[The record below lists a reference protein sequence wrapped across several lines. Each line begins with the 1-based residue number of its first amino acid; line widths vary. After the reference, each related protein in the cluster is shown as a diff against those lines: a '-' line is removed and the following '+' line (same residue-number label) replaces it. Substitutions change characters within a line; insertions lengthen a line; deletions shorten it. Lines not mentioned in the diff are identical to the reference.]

1 MNRLICMDDEHEYVD
16 TQLEEQNEIAEQIFG
31 WWLDAMVSR
40 GTRLGAKLGCV
51 GGIRDGD

>member
-1 MNRLICMDDEHEYVD
+1 MDDEHEYVD